1 MLATNTV
8 ATLHL
13 IGKAVPKQ
21 HGTLSVN
28 AVWLSMYS
36 KGIADRDQ
44 DQEEIAF
51 TTCAL
56 GSVVRIISSE
66 NGTTLQ

>member
-1 MLATNTV
+1 MLATDAV
-8 ATLHL
+8 ATPHL
-13 IGKAVPKQ
+13 NGKAVPKQ
-21 HGTLSVN
+21 RETFSVN
-28 AVWLSMYS
+28 AVWLSMSS